1 MKKRVLVTGVLLA
14 GAFSAVIYAGAAA
27 AIRRSGAVV
36 SLFYKN
42 ETILAALDRLS
53 AAEITPPLWLPLT
66 AGIAA
71 ALICCFA
78 FAENRRGAPAVFF
91 KSAAVLVSVLITTA
105 AFAGTLYFTGV
116 NGIPVH
122 TAAEIIAGIIE
133 SGILG

>member
-1 MKKRVLVTGVLLA
+1 MKRRGFVTAALLA
-14 GAFSAVIYAGAAA
+14 VLISAALYAGAAA
-27 AIRRSGAVV
+27 VIRRSGALV

-42 ETILAALDRLS
+42 ETILAALDRLA

-66 AGIAA
+66 GGLVS
-71 ALICCFA
+71 ALILYVA
-78 FAENRRGAPAVFF
+78 FADGRRKSPAFFVKTAAVF
-91 KSAAVLVSVLITTA
+91 VSVLITAA
-105 AFAGTLYFTGV
+105 AFAGTLYYTGV